1 MINYNNKK
9 IIYLL
14 IFILNICC
22 AKINVN
28 KTNNKLE
35 DKVVATFSNGEVTLS
50 QINKELTKIIN
61 KEEKLKN
68 ITLEKLT
75 TEQKQLLIKEV
86 IINNLAM
93 IEAKKQN
100 LDQDQDYQEALK
112 LFESELLKQKLYLK
126 IANEIKKEENLKKN
140 YQNLVA
146 KLANKKDYQI
156 SYIAIKDSKEAK
168 KEADAIYEKLNKDP
182 KKFAEIAK
190 KKSMDK
196 ETAKK
201 GGDLG
206 FVVEDALP
214 NEIISSIKKL
224 KKGQISKPILTSQGL
239 IILKLVDER
248 KAKISAFSEVKEALA
263 QQLIKKALEDFN
275 QKLIDNSKV
284 KFVE

>member
-1 MINYNNKK
+1 M
-9 IIYLL
+9 
-14 IFILNICC
+14 FTLNICC
-22 AKINVN
+22 SRINVSKTNLDKSADKTVATYSSGEVKLSEVKKELAKI
-28 KTNNKLE
+28 T
-35 DKVVATFSNGEVTLS
+35 
-50 QINKELTKIIN
+50 NKED
-61 KEEKLKN
+61 KLKN
-68 ITLEKLT
+68 ITIEKLT
-75 TEQKQLLIKEV
+75 AEQKQLLIKEV
-86 IINNLAM
+86 IINNLAV

-100 LDQDQDYQEALK
+100 LNQDQDYQEALK

-126 IANEIKKEENLKKN
+126 IASEVKKEENLKKN

-168 KEADAIYEKLNKDP
+168 KEADEIYEKLTKDP

-190 KKSMDK
+190 KKSSDK

-214 NEIISSIKKL
+214 NEIVSAIKKL
-224 KKGQISKPILTSQGL
+224 KKNQISKPILTAQGL
-239 IILKLVDER
+239 VILKFVDER
-248 KAKISAFSEVKEALA
+248 KAKISSFQEVKEALA

-275 QKLIDNSKV
+275 QKLIDNSQV

>member
-1 MINYNNKK
+1 MINYNQK

-14 IFILNICC
+14 MFTLNICC
-22 AKINVN
+22 SRINVSKTNLDKSADKTVATYSSGEVKLSEVKKELAKI
-28 KTNNKLE
+28 T
-35 DKVVATFSNGEVTLS
+35 
-50 QINKELTKIIN
+50 NKED
-61 KEEKLKN
+61 KLKN
-68 ITLEKLT
+68 ITIEKLT
-75 TEQKQLLIKEV
+75 AEQKQLLIKEV
-86 IINNLAM
+86 IINNLAV

-100 LDQDQDYQEALK
+100 LNQDQDYQEALK

-126 IANEIKKEENLKKN
+126 IASEVKKEENLKKN

-168 KEADAIYEKLNKDP
+168 KEADEIYEKLTKDP

-190 KKSMDK
+190 KKSSDK

-214 NEIISSIKKL
+214 NEIVSAIKKL
-224 KKGQISKPILTSQGL
+224 KKNQISKPILTAQGL
-239 IILKLVDER
+239 VILKFVDER
-248 KAKISAFSEVKEALA
+248 KAKISSFQEVKEALA

-275 QKLIDNSKV
+275 QKLIDNSQV